1 MYSLKFCIIQIYRPH
16 PKTCTRGGRGK
27 NCINRLDR
35 IWKTWTRN
43 KKIGIAGYPE
53 NPSCLFVPSAALSS
67 ILFYNDWEPH
77 NFLTF
82 VTTIPETCFHGSI
95 VKIIVPFK
103 LEQYVTNFKIGYLIL
118 LNGDRLEYPS
128 NCFISV
134 FHRSMLCFVILL
146 QLMNDLLNAHW
157 LVKNSLDF
165 LK

>member
-1 MYSLKFCIIQIYRPH
+1 M
-16 PKTCTRGGRGK
+16 
-27 NCINRLDR
+27 
-35 IWKTWTRN
+35 N
-43 KKIGIAGYPE
+43 KKIGIAGNPE
-53 NPSCLFVPSAALSS
+53 NPTFQCLFVNVPSALPS

-82 VTTIPETCFHGSI
+82 VTTTPETRFHGSI

-134 FHRSMLCFVILL
+134 FHRRLLCFVILL
-146 QLMNDLLNAHW
+146 QLMNDLLNAH
-157 LVKNSLDF
+157 
-165 LK
+165 